1 MSMDRRFFL
10 TATAAAGGAL
20 TLGLRAADAQHAMG
34 VAVPLG
40 DYITLNADN
49 TVTLLSRGPEIGQGL
64 KTSLP
69 MLIAEELDVDWS
81 QVRAETAPVDAK
93 RYGDQGA
100 GGSTSTPK
108 NWEPMRKV
116 GAAGRA
122 LLMSAAAG
130 QWNVPV
136 AELATSKGQVL
147 HAASGRKATY
157 GALAAK
163 AATLPAPDLASIKLK
178 DPKTYAIIGQ
188 AKGGIDSPRVLNGEP
203 LFGIDMVLP
212 GMRYAVYVKSP
223 VFGAK
228 LKSCDL
234 DAVKK
239 QPGVTD
245 AFVVEGSDDLHGV
258 RPGVAILAKSW
269 WYAKAAR
276 EALNPVWDDA
286 FGAEHDSE
294 IYAKTAQQLLTTP
307 GTVTKTNGD
316 VDAAFAKAAKVIE
329 AQYSVPFIP
338 HVPLEPQN
346 CTAAPA
352 KDGGVEIWAPT
363 QNPGSGTDL
372 VAKTLNLPRDKV
384 TVHMRRTGGG
394 FGRRLEND
402 YMVEAATIALKA
414 NAPVKLLWMREDDVA
429 HDYYRP
435 GSFHKLRAAIDA
447 DGKVIAYHVHGVT
460 FTYNGK
466 IAQGA
471 NIDGDQ
477 FPAVVA
483 DTYRFEQA
491 TIPTIISTGYL
502 RAPSSNG
509 LGFVHESFW
518 DEICHAAGK
527 DPVEHRLSHLAAHAA
542 APVPPR
548 GYNPTRMQAVLQ
560 SVAERSGWGKT
571 KAEPGIGYGVAC
583 YFSHSGYFAEVAKV
597 KVTPDD
603 WQVLKVWCVGDV
615 GSTIVNPSAAR
626 NQVEGAILDGIG
638 SLRQEIHFDKGAAR
652 ESNFDAIP
660 MMRMSQAPQIDVA
673 FHLSDFP
680 PTGLGEPALPPV
692 LPAVANAIFAAC
704 GVRVRD
710 LPLLPEKLQAGAKV

>member
-20 TLGLRAADAQHAMG
+20 TLGLSAADAQHAMG

-122 LLMSAAAG
+122 LLMSAAAA
-130 QWNVPV
+130 QWNIPV
-136 AELATSKGQVL
+136 DELTTSKGQVL

-163 AATLPAPDLASIKLK
+163 AATLPSPDLASIKLK

-228 LKSCDL
+228 LKTCDL

-307 GTVTKTNGD
+307 GAVTKTNGD
-316 VDAAFAKAAKVIE
+316 VDAAFARAAKIIE

-363 QNPGSGTDL
+363 QNPGSGADL

-402 YMVEAATIALKA
+402 YMAEAATIALKA
-414 NAPVKLLWMREDDVA
+414 GAPVKLLWMREDDVA

-548 GYNPTRMQAVLQ
+548 GYNPVRMQAVLQ

-571 KAEPGIGYGVAC
+571 KVEPGIGYGVAC